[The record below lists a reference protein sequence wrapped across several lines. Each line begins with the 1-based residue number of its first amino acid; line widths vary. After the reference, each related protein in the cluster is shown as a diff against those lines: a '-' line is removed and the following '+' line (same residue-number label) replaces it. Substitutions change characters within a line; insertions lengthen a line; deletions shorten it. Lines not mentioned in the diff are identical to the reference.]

1 MRPSGTLYKPA
12 DAFIAPKKTRGDCQ
26 MITLRKITLQNRRK
40 MFKLEVSEEQRR
52 FVASNLSSVASC
64 YVLATNGGCPM
75 PFAIYADEQMVGFV
89 MIVYGITGYE
99 LPAIADGNYCIL
111 RFMIDARYQ
120 NRGYGRAAMHEIL
133 AYIRTLPA
141 GLAQYCWIGYE
152 PDNFVAKRL
161 YESVGFRENGEISE
175 NEPVAILEL

>member
-1 MRPSGTLYKPA
+1 
-12 DAFIAPKKTRGDCQ
+12 
-26 MITLRKITLQNRRK
+26 MITLSKITLENRRE

-64 YVLATNGGCPM
+64 YVLATNGGTPL
-75 PFAIYADEQMVGFV
+75 PFAIYADERMVGFV

-99 LPAIADGNYCIL
+99 LPKIADGNYCIL

-120 NRGYGRAAMHEIL
+120 KRGYGRAAMHKIL
-133 AYIRTLPA
+133 EYIRTFPA
-141 GLAQYCWIGYE
+141 GPAEYCWIGYE

-161 YESVGFRENGEISE
+161 YESVGFRENGEICE
-175 NEPVAILEL
+175 NEPVAVIKL